1 VRKSAYEKLR
11 DAKKSG
17 ASKQLV
23 LNSLDDFYAHL
34 LGGPMNP
41 TQRDCIYTSEFCSGY
56 MGAAGCAKTSTGA
69 AKVIGRALLVPGSRL
84 FVSRNNYNDLMTTTL
99 PSMQAMMD
107 KLPKDV
113 IVDRRKAPPMEWTV
127 RPIVA
132 QDADEELYS
141 TITFMGLGDAL
152 GSIQATGW
160 FVDEADEVEELRA
173 REILTR
179 LRHPGDP
186 RDYFA
191 LFVFN
196 PPSKTHWLYTA
207 CTGKDAQEIEKA
219 APWMK
224 LFLPQPRENVQNL
237 PPGYYERMS
246 EGLTKEQK
254 ARLVD
259 GVWGSTFEG
268 QPVYAEFREALHV
281 RRDLPYLRG
290 KLVYRY
296 WDFGYNR
303 PACCFVQVAPNG
315 QLRVLREVIGH
326 MEEASKFAR
335 KVKVTGNEHFPNAD
349 FMDFGDPAVKQMKDT
364 GQTLMHLRQEG
375 ITMFYRDGVK
385 IMEGVDLIRKR
396 LELLI
401 DGEAAIV
408 LDAKNCPVMIDAMKG
423 GYRLD
428 KTGEKPFKDGFYEH
442 VMDAFRYGVLNTLGG
457 GYTTQQFSN
466 LPTSLEYD
474 PAQDR

>member
-1 VRKSAYEKLR
+1 MRKSAYEKLR
-11 DAKKSG
+11 DAKRKQD
-17 ASKQLV
+17 KQLV
-23 LNSLDDFYAHL
+23 LASIDDFYAHL

-41 TQRDCIYTSEFCSGY
+41 TQKRFIYGSEFCRGY
-56 MGAAGCAKTSTGA
+56 KGPAGCAKTSTLA
-69 AKVIGRALLVPGSRL
+69 ALVIGRALLVPGSRL

-99 PSMQAMMD
+99 PAMQEMMG
-107 KLPKDV
+107 KLPAGIK
-113 IVDRRKAPPMEWTV
+113 VDQRKAPPMEWTL

-132 QDADEELYS
+132 NDSEEELYS
-141 TITFMGLGDAL
+141 TVTFMGLGDGL

-160 FVDEADEVEELRA
+160 AIDEADEVEELRA
-173 REILTR
+173 REILSR
-179 LRHPGDP
+179 LRHPGNP
-186 RDYFA
+186 QDYFA
-191 LFVFN
+191 AFVFN

-207 CTGKDAQEIEKA
+207 CTGRDAQEVEKDK
-219 APWMK
+219 PWMALYEPEAK
-224 LFLPQPRENVQNL
+224 ENVTNL
-237 PPGYYERMS
+237 PSGYYERMS

-259 GVWGSTFEG
+259 GLWGSTFEG
-268 QPVYAEFREALHV
+268 QPVYAEFRESLHV
-281 RRDLPYLRG
+281 KRDLQYLRG

-303 PACCFVQVAPNG
+303 PACCFVQVAPSG

-335 KVKVTGNEHFPNAD
+335 KVKAIGNEHYPNAE

-408 LDAKNCPVMIDAMKG
+408 LDAKNCPVMIDAFKG

-428 KTGEKPFKDGFYEH
+428 KTAEKPYKDGFYEH
-442 VMDAFRYGVLNTLGG
+442 VMDGFRYGVLNTLGG

-466 LPTSLEYD
+466 LPSSLEYD
-474 PAQDR
+474 PAMDR